1 MDLGING
8 RTALITGGAGGMGTA
23 TAELLATEGVELVLL
38 DLDEGKLDAA
48 AKRVRD
54 RSPAAT
60 VRTLPLDLSRASA
73 ADRLAEEK
81 ADILVHAAG
90 VTGAKGDPLEMTE
103 EDWEHAHQIDFMGAV
118 RAAKGLLPGM
128 KERGWGRAVFVTS
141 ENAAQPYPD
150 EAVYNVA
157 KVGILSFA
165 KSLSMTCARDGVLVN
180 CVAPA
185 FIATGM
191 TDGMMEKRADQRGVS
206 KEQAIDSFLDEER
219 PHLELKRRGQP
230 GEVAA
235 VIAFLC
241 SELASFVNGANYR
254 VDGGSVQ
261 SVNL

>member
-8 RTALITGGAGGMGTA
+8 RTALITGGGGGMGSA
-23 TAELLATEGVELVLL
+23 TAELLAAEGVKLVLSGL
-38 DLDEGKLDAA
+38 HQEKLDAA
-48 AKRVRD
+48 ADAVREKHKG
-54 RSPAAT
+54 AE
-60 VRTLPLDLSRASA
+60 VCTLALDLSEASA
-73 ADRLAEEK
+73 ADRLSSIP

-103 EDWEHAHQIDFMGAV
+103 QDWAHAHQIDFMGAV

-150 EAVYNVA
+150 EVVYNVA
-157 KVGILSFA
+157 KSGILSFA
-165 KSLSMTCARDGVLVN
+165 KSLSMTCSHRGVLVN

-185 FIATGM
+185 FVKTGM
-191 TDGMMEKRADQRGVS
+191 TDGMMEKRAKKMGVS
-206 KEQAIDSFLDEER
+206 EEEAVETFLDEER
-219 PHLELKRRGQP
+219 PHLELKRRGRP